1 MLLVPLQSVSHRSQS
16 PSYDSF
22 YPYVFISQRTYSLQL
37 LNLNRKVSLL
47 TICMY
52 MLYLTISIVCR
63 RTARAQTYSF
73 RLLFIKLGIWA

>member
-1 MLLVPLQSVSHRSQS
+1 MLLVPLQSVSYRSQS

-22 YPYVFISQRTYSLQL
+22 YPCVFISQRTYSLQL

-47 TICMY
+47 TIFMC

-63 RTARAQTYSF
+63 QTARAQTYSF
-73 RLLFIKLGIWA
+73 RLLFIKLGTWA